1 MSAVGV
7 RSVLV
12 LGGTS
17 EIGIAICRSLVERGA
32 TRVVLAGRDPAGLAL
47 RAAAF
52 HDVNVEVSL
61 LDFDVVDAAR
71 HRIVIEQATDKVG
84 DLDVII
90 CAVGVLADEQGIDA
104 DPVAIARV
112 VAVNMGGTMGVLA
125 AAGSRLQH
133 QGHGTLV
140 VLSSVAGFLVRS
152 DNPIYGASKAGLD
165 AYACALD
172 DLLRPSG
179 ASVLVVRPGFVRT
192 AMTAGMADRPMA
204 TTADAVAAAV
214 VKGMDHDAHVVW
226 VPRAVGLVMNGLRLL
241 PRSVLLPLFRR
252 QAGAQAKSSAPL
264 GN

>member
-1 MSAVGV
+1 M
-7 RSVLV
+7 LV

-17 EIGIAICRSLVERGA
+17 DIGIAICRSLVDRGA
-32 TRVVLAGRDPAGLAL
+32 TRVVLAGRDQAELAL
-47 RAAAF
+47 RAATF
-52 HDVNVEVSL
+52 KDGNVEVSL
-61 LDFDVVDAAR
+61 LDFDAVDSSR
-71 HRIVIEQATDKVG
+71 HRIVIDQATENVG

-90 CAVGVLADEQGIDA
+90 CAVGVLADERGVDA
-104 DPVAIARV
+104 DPEAIARV
-112 VAVNMGGTMGVLA
+112 VAVNMGGTMAILA
-125 AAGSRLQH
+125 AASSRLKH

-241 PRSVLLPLFRR
+241 PRSILRPLLRR
-252 QAGAQAKSSAPL
+252 QGAAQAK
-264 GN
+264 

>member
-1 MSAVGV
+1 M
-7 RSVLV
+7 LV
-12 LGGTS
+12 LCGTS
-17 EIGIAICRSLVERGA
+17 DIGIAICRSLVDRGA
-32 TRVVLAGRDPAGLAL
+32 TRVVLAGRNQAELAL
-47 RAAAF
+47 RAATF
-52 HDVNVEVSL
+52 RDGNVEVSL
-61 LDFDVVDAAR
+61 LDFDVVDSSH
-71 HRIVIEQATDKVG
+71 HRIVIDEATEKVG

-90 CAVGVLADEQGIDA
+90 CAVGVLADERGVDA
-104 DPVAIARV
+104 DPEAIARV
-112 VAVNMGGTMGVLA
+112 VAVNMGGTMAILA
-125 AAGSRLQH
+125 AAGLRLQH

-241 PRSVLLPLFRR
+241 PRSILRPLLRR
-252 QAGAQAKSSAPL
+252 QGAAHAK
-264 GN
+264 

>member
-7 RSVLV
+7 RSVLL

-17 EIGIAICRSLVERGA
+17 DIGTAICRALVDRGA

-47 RAAAF
+47 RAATLK
-52 HDVNVEVSL
+52 HVNIEVSL
-61 LDFDVVDAAR
+61 LDFDVVDSSR
-71 HRIVIEQATDKVG
+71 HRNLIDRATEMVG
-84 DLDVII
+84 DLDVVI

-112 VAVNMGGTMGVLA
+112 VAVNMGGTMGVMA
-125 AAGSRLQH
+125 AASSRLQH

-226 VPRAVGLVMNGLRLL
+226 VPRPVGLVMNGLRLL
-241 PRSVLLPLFRR
+241 PRSILRPLLRR
-252 QAGAQAKSSAPL
+252 QQ
-264 GN
+264 